1 MYRPTVLFIVFALMM
16 VCSME
21 SGLAQAYSMEVG
33 VAPGGSFYMGNANQ
47 KTLFKDTRPSMNLLY
62 RYNLNGRFS
71 IKGLAGV
78 SGIAG
83 STKGQV
89 FNFPP
94 GVELNFKRRVFDAS
108 AQLEFNFYEFGMPDY
123 IIGSTSITPYIC
135 AGIGILGM
143 NTTEFETAAFV
154 PMGLGLKWKVAKRY
168 NLGCEWT
175 FRKTYTDKLDYVIN
189 SAGFQLSDPWLV
201 ESSRNKNK
209 DWYSV
214 FTMNLSID
222 LVSTGSKCFE

>member
-1 MYRPTVLFIVFALMM
+1 MYRPTFVFIACALMM
-16 VCSME
+16 ACSME

-33 VAPGGSFYMGNANQ
+33 VAPGGSFYMGEANY
-47 KTLFKDTRPSMNLLY
+47 KTLFKETRPSMNLLY
-62 RYNLNGRFS
+62 RYNMNGRFS

-94 GVELNFKRRVFDAS
+94 GVELSFNRKVFDAS
-108 AQLEFNFYEFGMPDY
+108 AQLECNFYEFGVPDY
-123 IIGSTSITPYIC
+123 VIGSTSFTPYVC

-143 NTTEFETAAFV
+143 ETTAFKASV
-154 PMGLGLKWKVAKRY
+154 FIPMGLGLKWKVAKRY

-175 FRKTYTDKLDYVIN
+175 FRKTYTDALDYVTN
-189 SAGFQLSDPWLV
+189 SAGFQLTDPWLV

-222 LVSTGSKCFE
+222 LSSTGSECYK

>member
-1 MYRPTVLFIVFALMM
+1 MYRPTFVFIVCALMM
-16 VCSME
+16 ACSME
-21 SGLAQAYSMEVG
+21 NGLAQAYSMEVG
-33 VAPGGSFYMGNANQ
+33 VAPGGSFYMGEANH
-47 KTLFKDTRPSMNLLY
+47 KALFKDTRPSMNLLY

-71 IKGLAGV
+71 LKGLAGV

-94 GVELNFKRRVFDAS
+94 GVELNFRRRVFDAS
-108 AQLEFNFYEFGMPDY
+108 AQLEFNFYEFGVPDY
-123 IIGSTSITPYIC
+123 IIGSTSFTPYVC
-135 AGIGILGM
+135 AGIGVVGM
-143 NTTEFETAAFV
+143 ETTAFKASAFV
-154 PMGLGLKWKVAKRY
+154 PMGIGLKWKVAKRY

-175 FRKTYTDKLDYVIN
+175 FRKTYTDELDYVTN
-189 SAGFQLSDPWLV
+189 SAGFQLTDPWLV
-201 ESSRNKNK
+201 ESNRNKNK

-222 LVSTGSKCFE
+222 LASTGSECYK